1 MDSFLYVSLGLIAL
15 GVFFLLRTIAF
26 LRRAVATE
34 GTVVDMHAS
43 SGEHGP
49 TYAPIVEYRRPDGQ
63 TQRFQEEG
71 SSSHPGVSVGDRVPV
86 KFDPERPERAAS
98 TVRSGS
104 GAYPRSSSCWA
115 RYSSSCRCDRARR
128 TAAIGETGFEPATFR
143 PPAGCATRLRHSPWA
158 PPILDARRRLQS
170 GQRAGVV

>member
-86 KFDPERPERAAS
+86 KFDPERPEHARIDRPFRIWGLPAFFFLL
-98 TVRSGS
+98 
-104 GAYPRSSSCWA
+104 GA
-115 RYSSSCRCDRARR
+115 
-128 TAAIGETGFEPATFR
+128 IF
-143 PPAGCATRLRHSPWA
+143 L
-158 PPILDARRRLQS
+158 
-170 GQRAGVV
+170 VVSL